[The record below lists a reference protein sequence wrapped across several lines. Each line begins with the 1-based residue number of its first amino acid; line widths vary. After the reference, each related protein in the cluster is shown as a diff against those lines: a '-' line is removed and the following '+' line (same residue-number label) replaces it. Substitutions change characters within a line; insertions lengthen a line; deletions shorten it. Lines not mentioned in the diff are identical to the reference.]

1 LPPAKPAKAA
11 GSEPTGIN
19 FVDLLIKKKDE
30 EEPPGS
36 RHACSNSIP
45 SALWFS
51 AAGAP
56 PTAVAADRR
65 KVESA
70 DVRQALTDLGAQAR
84 YNQLR
89 QQIMTLT
96 DCSKRTAQMAITAAC
111 QQGSIVQTD
120 GHYRLP
126 G

>member
-1 LPPAKPAKAA
+1 VPPA
-11 GSEPTGIN
+11 G
-19 FVDLLIKKKDE
+19 
-30 EEPPGS
+30 
-36 RHACSNSIP
+36 
-45 SALWFS
+45 
-51 AAGAP
+51 
-56 PTAVAADRR
+56 VAADRR

-96 DCSKRTAQMAITAAC
+96 DCSKRTAPMAITAAC

-120 GHYRLP
+120 GHYCLP